1 MRPEVEAFRA
11 YLIDDE
17 KSPST
22 IRSYCYAVESFLEEY
37 GTLTKEHAV
46 SYKLGQVAGYA
57 PKTAANR
64 TTAVNR
70 FCDFIG
76 RHDCKV
82 KTVRV
87 QAKPTVEN
95 VITVDQYEQ
104 MIAGLLG
111 DGNIRGYWMTVFLAK
126 TGARISEFVRLDKS
140 GLETGICEMWT
151 KGKIRRIR
159 IPDILIYESADYFK
173 NVPGDLLFPNR
184 FGVQMTTRGAAAD
197 LARWA
202 VKYGVPRERAHPHAF
217 RHLYAIEF
225 LKVNKDIALLKDLM
239 GHENINTTAGYLTL
253 SEEQQ
258 REEFNKAIE
267 RQEMHRPDIRIRKR
281 EAQKKA

>member
-1 MRPEVEAFRA
+1 MQDRLVEEFRE
-11 YLIDDE
+11 YLLE
-17 KSPST
+17 GERSPST
-22 IRSYCYAVESFLEEY
+22 IRSYLYAVRLYLREIGDLSKAGMVEFKRQQIE
-37 GTLTKEHAV
+37 KV
-46 SYKLGQVAGYA
+46 S
-57 PKTAANR
+57 PRTAANR
-64 TTAVNR
+64 ITALNC
-70 FCDFIG
+70 FCSFRGDYG
-76 RHDCKV
+76 SR
-82 KTVRV
+82 VRSIRI
-87 QAKPTVEN
+87 QQRPTLEN
-95 VITVDQYEQ
+95 VITLEQ
-104 MIAGLLG
+104 FERLTAGLLD
-111 DGNIRGYWMTVFLAK
+111 DGNLKGYWTVVFLAR
-126 TGARISEFVRLDKS
+126 TGARVSEFVRLDKS
-140 GLETGICEMWT
+140 CLDTGVCELWT

-159 IPDILIYESADYFK
+159 IPDILIYESADYFR

-267 RQEMHRPDIRIRKR
+267 RQEMHRPDIRIRR
-281 EAQKKA
+281 EVQKKA